1 MDIVFGI
8 LHLSSQR
15 IWTTK
20 SLGMVKKEFTCF
32 GRKLGADLI
41 LVKTKKTKLAPDVYA
56 IVKIEIM
63 DETGATGH
71 VLEYMGDV
79 MGNTKNLD
87 IMRMMGICHWT
98 RGLDKTVGRLV
109 GKDNVLE
116 RMHIDQEIYTIDPVG
131 CRDFDD
137 ALHLVEIE
145 NGYEIGIH
153 IADVSSWIEHGS
165 EYDVELS
172 KRVETVYF
180 DHDGLQPSH
189 MIPLEVFED
198 LKKKES
204 LNYLFTIN
212 SDCVS
217 PLYPTDKTRYI
228 YTGSIGKVLPCFYV
242 IGKEAHVG
250 QCFEGFDASMV
261 ASELVRM
268 INLNPEFCD
277 GKDGEYTAPPS
288 VLKLK
293 DLKPSYN
300 VQTSFS
306 SFVYFNFMV
315 THRSTTEI
323 LNMLKDTA
331 GKAMN
336 NVIDIINERYK
347 SYCEL
352 SSIQYTKRKYDTKVL
367 EYKEV
372 YGLAKDVYDG
382 NLDENIEELTLSLIK
397 QGVDKREVSLEITKH
412 LCEIAGIRTPT
423 VVVFFATPYCP
434 HNTINEEVT
443 SEKLVLEALKE
454 VLEKYE
460 NETDE
465 KFKIL
470 KFFACLT
477 DSSYV
482 KIDDDDKSIESLVSN
497 FPKMEKL
504 YNVPIDT
511 IKKLNIPSINIGC
524 FGKDPHKWT
533 ERVHMPYSFGVLPKV
548 VIEMIEKNLMK

>member
-1 MDIVFGI
+1 MYDEIIELTKKLVAISSINSTDGEKDAALFIESYLKDIPYFKEHPELIFTQDLHDDEFNRKNVFVLIKGEKGTSKNTIIIHGHMDTVGVDDYGKLKEYAFNPDELITQLENI
-8 LHLSSQR
+8 KSELSEE
-15 IWTTK
+15 
-20 SLGMVKKEFTCF
+20 VKEDLESGEYLF
-32 GRKLGADLI
+32 GRGTLDMKGG
-41 LVKTKKTKLAPDVYA
+41 V
-56 IVKIEIM
+56 
-63 DETGATGH
+63 ATFM
-71 VLEYMGDV
+71 VV
-79 MGNTKNLD
+79 MK
-87 IMRMMGICHWT
+87 
-98 RGLDKTVGRLV
+98 
-109 GKDNVLE
+109 
-116 RMHIDQEIYTIDPVG
+116 Y
-131 CRDFDD
+131 
-137 ALHLVEIE
+137 
-145 NGYEIGIH
+145 
-153 IADVSSWIEHGS
+153 
-165 EYDVELS
+165 LS
-172 KRVETVYF
+172 KRVKEI
-180 DHDGLQPSH
+180 DGNILFSSNPVEENLH
-189 MIPLEVFED
+189 TGIMEALEVFED

-277 GKDGEYTAPPS
+277 GEDGEYTAPPS

-336 NVIDIINERYK
+336 NVINIINERYK

-382 NLDENIEELTLSLIK
+382 NIDENIEELTLNLIK
-397 QGVDKREVSLEITKH
+397 QGVDKREISLELTKH

-423 VVVFFATPYCP
+423 IVVFFATPYCP
-434 HNTINEEVT
+434 HNTINEEVQ
-443 SEKLVLEALKE
+443 SEKLVLEDLKE
-454 VLEKYE
+454 VLKKYE

-504 YNVPIDT
+504 YNVPINT

-548 VIEMIEKNLMK
+548 VVEMIEKNLMK

>member
-1 MDIVFGI
+1 MYNEIIEVTKKLVAISSINSTTGEKDAAIFIENYLKEIPYFKEHPELVFTQDLRDDELNRKNVFALIKGEKGTSKNTIIIHGHMDTVGVDDYGQLKEYAFDCDKLIKQLENI
-8 LHLSSQR
+8 KSDLSED
-15 IWTTK
+15 
-20 SLGMVKKEFTCF
+20 VKEDLESGDYLF
-32 GRKLGADLI
+32 GRGTLDMKGGVAVFMVVMKYLSERVKEIDGNI
-41 LVKTKKTKLAPDVYA
+41 LFSSNPVEENLHTG
-56 IVKIEIM
+56 IIE
-63 DETGATGH
+63 A
-71 VLEYMGDV
+71 
-79 MGNTKNLD
+79 
-87 IMRMMGICHWT
+87 
-98 RGLDKTVGRLV
+98 
-109 GKDNVLE
+109 
-116 RMHIDQEIYTIDPVG
+116 
-131 CRDFDD
+131 
-137 ALHLVEIE
+137 
-145 NGYEIGIH
+145 
-153 IADVSSWIEHGS
+153 
-165 EYDVELS
+165 
-172 KRVETVYF
+172 
-180 DHDGLQPSH
+180 
-189 MIPLEVFED
+189 LEVFEN

-217 PLYPTDKTRYI
+217 PLYPKDETRYI

-250 QCFEGFDASMV
+250 QCFEGFEASMV

-323 LNMLKDTA
+323 LNMLKNTA
-331 GKAMN
+331 DKAMN
-336 NVIDIINERYK
+336 NVMDIINERYK
-347 SYCEL
+347 SYCDL
-352 SSIQYTKRKYDTKVL
+352 SSIQYTKIKYNTQVL
-367 EYKEV
+367 GYNEV
-372 YGLAKDVYDG
+372 YKLAKKVY
-382 NLDENIEELTLSLIK
+382 EYNIDSYIDELTLRLIK
-397 QGVDKREVSLEITKH
+397 EGVDNREISLEITKH

-434 HNTINEEVT
+434 HNTINEEVA
-443 SEKLVLEALKE
+443 SEKLILEDLKE

-482 KIDDDDKSIESLVSN
+482 KIDDDNESIDNLVSN
-497 FPKMEKL
+497 FPNMRKL
-504 YNVPIDT
+504 YNVPMNT
-511 IKKLNIPSINIGC
+511 IKELNIPSINIGC

-548 VIEMIEKNLMK
+548 VIEMIEKNLMKLDDCRINKL